1 MEKTAELIVE
11 PWGIETWAERTWV
24 VTPTRMAARSR
35 AQALWVHFVRFM
47 KILLEIEIR
56 LLIPEPLKIKP
67 RFLETDDILAH
78 SALRSQVKL
87 FIINNI

>member
-1 MEKTAELIVE
+1 
-11 PWGIETWAERTWV
+11 
-24 VTPTRMAARSR
+24 
-35 AQALWVHFVRFM
+35 M